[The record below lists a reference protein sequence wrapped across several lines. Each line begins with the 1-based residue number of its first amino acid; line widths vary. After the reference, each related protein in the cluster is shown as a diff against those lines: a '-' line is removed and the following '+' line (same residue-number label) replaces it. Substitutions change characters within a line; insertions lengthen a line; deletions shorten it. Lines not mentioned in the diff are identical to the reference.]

1 MTRNL
6 RRNLVI
12 MAVEAIKSY
21 AGPNASRE
29 TAGELL
35 PLWQWLVPLGGE
47 EPGLAAEI
55 LTHFELAEPVMVP
68 TVDYLPP
75 LCDGTVFELALDRSW
90 PESPCGKGHNHVG
103 SCAVAA

>member
-55 LTHFELAEPVMVP
+55 LTHFELAEPVMVEGRDY
-68 TVDYLPP
+68 TAGGTRTYLP
-75 LCDGTVFELALDRSW
+75 LVEERFGLGITR
-90 PESPCGKGHNHVG
+90 
-103 SCAVAA
+103 